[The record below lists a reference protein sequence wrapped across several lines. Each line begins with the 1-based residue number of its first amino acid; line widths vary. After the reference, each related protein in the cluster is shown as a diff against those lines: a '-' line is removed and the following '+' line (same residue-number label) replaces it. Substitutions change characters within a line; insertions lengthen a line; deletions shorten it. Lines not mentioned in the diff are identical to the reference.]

1 MTWTNPKTWVDG
13 EHVGATELNTYLR
26 DNLNELYP
34 GHLIVANATERGA
47 LSGVRQGQ
55 MIYQADT
62 GQLLIYRGA
71 AWQQFNRVLDG
82 SSALNAAES
91 AASIKSLTGTNTN
104 GVYWINLPTVGATQ
118 VYCIM
123 DSAIDGGGWM
133 MAMKATRGTTFQYTS
148 SHWTTATTLNTGS
161 TSTNDED
168 AKFHTMNHFAAKDM
182 LALWPD
188 LGQGGC
194 ISVSGYPF
202 IWLQNNFL
210 YGSRIT
216 PISFWSSVDRHFL
229 GDANNFCGIAN
240 FSRQVDVR
248 FYGFNYRNNTNNART
263 RWGFGWN
270 ENGGGLYPSGNMD
283 SDDVFGGIGLDA
295 GGFYYSAGDRISCC
309 QNVTGINR
317 SARVEI
323 YIR

>member
-1 MTWTNPKTWVDG
+1 MATSFHGLGIMSGTLAERQAITGMSP
-13 EHVGATELNTYLR
+13 GAQFYET
-26 DNLNELYP
+26 
-34 GHLIVANATERGA
+34 
-47 LSGVRQGQ
+47 
-55 MIYQADT
+55 DT
-62 GQLLIYRGA
+62 GIFRIWTGST
-71 AWQQFNRVLDG
+71 WQSVILPKDG
-82 SSALNAAES
+82 STSEKAGDS
-91 AASIKSLTGTNTN
+91 AAAIKSLTGTNAN
-104 GVYWINLPTVGATQ
+104 GVYWINLPTAGPTQ

-148 SHWTTATTLNTGS
+148 SHWTTATTLNT
-161 TSTNDED
+161 TSNNQTDAD
-168 AKFHTMNHFAAKDM
+168 AKFQSMNYFQAKDM

-188 LGQGGC
+188 LSQGGC
-194 ISVSGYPF
+194 VSVSGYPF
-202 IWLQNNFL
+202 TWLQNNF
-210 YGSRIT
+210 YGGARIT
-216 PISFWSSVDRHFL
+216 PISFWNTVDRYFL

-270 ENGGGLYPSGNMD
+270 ENGGGLYPNGNMD

-295 GGFYYSAGDRISCC
+295 GGLYYSAGDRISCC
-309 QNVTGINR
+309 QSVTGINR
-317 SARVEI
+317 SARVEV